1 MVFTAKLRDSILDYS
16 RWYLIPTVRILIVVD
31 GSISLDNA
39 SGFGL
44 GKVIDT
50 LENETFY
57 SNVRFNIT
65 GASRAGAQTTN
76 TSATSKQFKYTGF
89 KFSMAGFSINNYH
102 QIWFF
107 GFDPGND
114 AGTNDANI
122 DNINSFT
129 NPNPLNDPV
138 EINILSTWM
147 DTHKGGVLAMG
158 DHHYL
163 GASLCSKIPRVRRM
177 RRWTNA
183 DNVPS
188 ISGPDRHDTNQ
199 DKIGSGV
206 IPFNAQSDDLPQP
219 IEVLKKRYAKH
230 IFTTVAIPHPIL
242 CGADGVIDIFP
253 DHPHEG
259 EVLGT
264 LYDTG
269 TGGTPVNLTGNYPGA
284 TPEFPNNISGSGK
297 PEPQIIALG
306 HPINNPRHDK
316 NQPHN
321 PEHNPTHTNSTAPFG
336 LANVYDGEPADVG
349 RIVTDSTWHHWFNIN
364 LTGLDTVASADK
376 YRKIQNYYTNVAVW
390 LCNKKLRNSIL
401 VTWVW
406 TYLIREFDP
415 MRFSIHDSIWRL
427 GITARDVLGNTASQC
442 NAYEFIK
449 IYIPELVHKFEIP
462 HKSPCFTCPP
472 IDIFEIAILGGIMKQ
487 MIPLVEK
494 YRIPEKFN
502 RQHIN
507 VQEIN
512 NAVHKGI
519 AQGYDELLSTFKES
533 IEQTNQLF
541 KLAKNSFKRE
551 PLDLQLEMNTIKL
564 KIEIESILFNSP
576 IFSNLINKKEEAFIA
591 VSISNAFGRLN
602 TEPMR
607 LYLKEQDNTQGNVL
621 YFKTNFILIDDVF
634 QDGERLLIELYL
646 NDELYNEHNKIYETV
661 LSDDVRTWIGSHSP
675 NVNELVQQSVSVGV
689 WIDVTESLQK

>member
-1 MVFTAKLRDSILDYS
+1 MDITAKLTATILDHS

-31 GSISLDNA
+31 GPIDLNFGISP
-39 SGFGL
+39 GFGL

-50 LENETFY
+50 LESENFY
-57 SNVRFNIT
+57 SNVRFSIT
-65 GASRAGAQTTN
+65 GASRAGTQN
-76 TSATSKQFKYTGF
+76 TIPSATSKQFKYTGF
-89 KFSMAGFSINNYH
+89 KFNMAGFNINNYH

-107 GFDPGND
+107 GFDPGNN
-114 AGTNDANI
+114 GSPNDANI
-122 DNINSFT
+122 DTVSGA
-129 NPNPLNDPV
+129 NPNPLNDPA
-138 EINILSTWM
+138 EISILSTWM
-147 DTHKGGVLAMG
+147 NANQGGVLAMG

-163 GASLCSKIPRVRRM
+163 GASLCSKIPRVRKM

-199 DKIGSGV
+199 DKIGVGE
-206 IPFNAQSDDLPQP
+206 IPFEAQADDVPQP
-219 IEVLKKRYAKH
+219 IEVLKKRYAKY

-242 CGADGVIDIFP
+242 CGAEGVIDIFP

-269 TGGTPVNLTGNYPGA
+269 TGGTPVNLTGNYPDA
-284 TPEFPNNISGSGK
+284 TSEFPNNTSGSGT

-306 HPINNPRHDK
+306 HPINTPRHDK
-316 NQPHN
+316 NQPDNLHN
-321 PEHNPTHTNSTAPFG
+321 PSHTNSTAPFG
-336 LANVYDGEPADVG
+336 LVNVYDGEPAGVG

-390 LCNKKLRNSIL
+390 LCNKNLRNSIL

-427 GITARDVLGNTASQC
+427 GITARDVLGNRASQC

-507 VQEIN
+507 IQEIN
-512 NAVHKGI
+512 DAVHLGI

-541 KLAKNSFKRE
+541 KLAKNSFKSE
-551 PLDLQLEMNTIKL
+551 PLDLQLELNTIKL

-576 IFSNLINKKEEAFIA
+576 IFSSLINEKKEAFIV

-602 TEPMR
+602 PEPIR
-607 LYLKEQDNTQGNVL
+607 LYLKEEGNKREDVL
-621 YFKTNFILIDDVF
+621 YFKTNFTIIDDVF

-646 NDELYNEHNKIYETV
+646 NDELYNERNKIYETI
-661 LSDDVRTWIGSHSP
+661 LSGAVRTWIGSHSP
-675 NVNELVQQSVSVGV
+675 NVNELAQQSASVGV
-689 WIDVTESLQK
+689 WIKVTESYQQ